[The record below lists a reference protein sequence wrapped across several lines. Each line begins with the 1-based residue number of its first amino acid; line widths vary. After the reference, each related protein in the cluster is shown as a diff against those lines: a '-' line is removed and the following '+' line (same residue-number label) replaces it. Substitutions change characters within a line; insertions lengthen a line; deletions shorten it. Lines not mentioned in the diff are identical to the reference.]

1 MGLGILDD
9 HLLQHVPGTAFMGA
23 GSAVLPGGVQLQTAT
38 SHEELDPRLKYDM
51 SGKKPVVLIPQP
63 SDDPDDPLNWSLF
76 RRDLITTVL
85 CMVSIMAA
93 TLGPILAAN
102 TVTLA
107 FVWGR
112 TFTDVALLTGYHL
125 LGVGVAGFIFVPS
138 ARVWGK
144 RHLYILG
151 TTLLVLS
158 SVWGGAAKTYKSFL
172 WARIIQGVAVAP
184 FEALVNASIG
194 DLYPVHLRGKRMAFT
209 NFALF
214 GGAFFTPVI
223 VGKMTSVMGWRW
235 PLYFVAIF
243 SGVLFP
249 IVFFCVP
256 ETAYRRKFN
265 TDMAST
271 EDLLFPQ
278 RNENPSKELKE
289 LSDPTAN
296 GASKPTSVS
305 QQSQKRTP
313 YIQRLALFN
322 GRKTDES
329 MLKLILRPFPLLFHP
344 AVLWGMLTQ
353 GTLIGWTVV
362 IGVVLG
368 IVFMG
373 PPLWFTEVKT
383 GYMYTGAFLG
393 AMLGFLMSGIL
404 SDWSAKF
411 LAKRN
416 GGVYEPEFR
425 LFLVIPQTV
434 IGVVGLFGFGWTSAD
449 IGKYGQ
455 YWPTFF
461 FGMEVMGMVLGA
473 TASALYLVDA
483 HRDLSI
489 ESFTC
494 LLLFKNFFSF
504 ALTWFAVDWV
514 QKHGVWEVFRYV
526 GVAQLAVGLLSIPMY
541 IFGKRNRSFTHRHD
555 ILAMT
560 GLR

>member
-9 HLLQHVPGTAFMGA
+9 HLLQHVPA

-38 SHEELDPRLKYDM
+38 SPEELDPRLKYDM

-63 SDDPDDPLNWSLF
+63 SDDPDDPLNWSLL

-107 FVWGR
+107 FFWGR

-151 TTLLVLS
+151 TILLVLS
-158 SVWGGAAKTYKSFL
+158 SVWGGAAKTYKSLL
-172 WARIIQGVAVAP
+172 WARIIQGVAVTP

-235 PLYFVAIF
+235 PFYFVAIF

-249 IVFFCVP
+249 VVFFCVP

-278 RNENPSKELKE
+278 RNEDPSKELKE
-289 LSDPTAN
+289 PSGPTAN
-296 GASKPTSVS
+296 GTSKPSPVS

-344 AVLWGMLTQ
+344 AILWGMLTQ

-449 IGKYGQ
+449 IGKYGH

-504 ALTWFAVDWV
+504 ALTWYAVDWV

-541 IFGKRNRSFTHRHD
+541 IFGKRNRSLTHRHD
-555 ILAMT
+555 ILKMT